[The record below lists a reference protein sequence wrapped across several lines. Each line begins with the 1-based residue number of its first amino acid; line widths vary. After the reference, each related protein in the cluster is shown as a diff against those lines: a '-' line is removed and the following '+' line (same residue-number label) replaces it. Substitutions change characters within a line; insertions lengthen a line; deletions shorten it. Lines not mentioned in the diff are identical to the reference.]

1 MKKIL
6 IIDDSALM
14 RRVMSDI
21 IQSEADVCVADIAEN
36 GFVAAQYIVENRQ
49 YDCIL
54 VDINMPKMDGIA
66 FLQFLK
72 EKQCM
77 IPTLVVSSIASRSA
91 KETIRALELGAY
103 DFVRKPGQIAD
114 TNAKDDFATQLMQ
127 KIRCSFEINN
137 SVMHEEKKQKQK
149 SLNSSAVKTGKKE
162 VERCKHEKG
171 DIIFIAS
178 STGGPKA
185 LQSVIPKFSP
195 DIGCPIVVVQHMPAG
210 FTRSLADR
218 LNEMSSC
225 KVIEAE
231 DGMVLENG
239 IVYIAKGGFQLSV
252 SMNVKGEH
260 YLSVKKD
267 EPRNGLRPCADIFLE
282 SLLDSGYRNVLCGV
296 LTGMG
301 SDGTNGLVQLKKM
314 KKVYTVSQSESTC
327 VVYGMP
333 RSAEKEGVVD
343 IVADLQDIAH
353 HLMYAKT
360 K

>member
-1 MKKIL
+1 MKKVL

-21 IQSEADVCVADIAEN
+21 IQSEADVCVADTAEN

-72 EKQCM
+72 EKKC
-77 IPTLVVSSIASRSA
+77 ITPTLVVSSIASKSA

-103 DFVRKPGQIAD
+103 DFVRKPGQIAS
-114 TNAKDDFATQLMQ
+114 AKDDFATQLMQ

-137 SVMHEEKKQKQK
+137 SVVREEKKDKTEPVSLGTKQR
-149 SLNSSAVKTGKKE
+149 E
-162 VERCKHEKG
+162 VHKITHEKG

-185 LQSVIPKFSP
+185 LQSVVPKFTP

-210 FTRSLADR
+210 FTKSLADR
-218 LNEMSSC
+218 LNEMSPC
-225 KVIEAE
+225 EVVEAE
-231 DGMVLENG
+231 DGVVLKNG
-239 IVYIAKGGFQLSV
+239 VVYIAKGGFQLSV
-252 SMNVKGEH
+252 QMNKKGEH
-260 YLSVKKD
+260 LLAVKKD

-282 SLLDSGYRNVLCGV
+282 SLLDSGYRNVLCAV

-301 SDGTNGLVQLKKM
+301 SDGTKGLIQLKKM

-343 IVADLQDIAH
+343 VVADLQDIAH
-353 HLMYAKT
+353 HLMFAKT